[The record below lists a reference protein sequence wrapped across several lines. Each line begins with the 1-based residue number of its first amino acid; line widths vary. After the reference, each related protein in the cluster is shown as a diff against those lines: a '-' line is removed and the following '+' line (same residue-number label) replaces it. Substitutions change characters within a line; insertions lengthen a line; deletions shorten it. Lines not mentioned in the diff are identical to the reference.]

1 MSVWNLTSMY
11 SPAPYI
17 TVLVH
22 YRYIGM
28 TTKQRDSNEYV
39 RGPRTPS
46 TTLPSDVGGRR
57 KSNRMEVWEGPC
69 GRESQNTRKVEK
81 K

>member
-46 TTLPSDVGGRR
+46 TTLPSE
-57 KSNRMEVWEGPC
+57 MEVWEGPC